1 MFSRHNRMIAA
12 LYVLGDAL
20 MVVASCLVAYY
31 ARSHFFPHVRAFY
44 TGRFYLWLMPAALLI
59 WIMTGLAAGIY
70 REIREDDWRSAFWD
84 PLKVNVVAALVL
96 MAFTVV
102 VKDEKISRLLIA
114 IFCGTVLA
122 AMIALR
128 LVARQL
134 GPSLRAAF
142 GNVRHVLVVGRT
154 PEALEIAREIEE
166 NESHGV
172 KLAGFAVAPLL
183 NQEGSSIGQIDH
195 PRPLLSQEGS
205 MVMSAESG
213 LGRDYPLYALRDL
226 AELLRAHVIDEVIFA
241 VSREQLES
249 LEETFL
255 LCEEEGVKTRVLVS
269 FFPHVISRVYLERLR
284 DMPLLTFSTTP
295 ENELLLLAK
304 RVVDLAMALALTV
317 LLSPLVLLIALLI
330 KLTSRGPILY
340 RQTRCG
346 LGGRKFTL
354 YKFRSMRQGA
364 DEQRREL
371 LPLNELDGPVFKI
384 RDDPRCTPV
393 GRWMRRFSLDELPQL
408 INIIKGDMSFV
419 GPRPPLP
426 EEVAHYERWQRRR
439 LRMQPGLTCLWA
451 LEGRNKL
458 NFRRWMELDLEY
470 IDTWSPALDW
480 KILLK
485 TIPVVLLG
493 RGAS

>member
-1 MFSRHNRMIAA
+1 MFSRHNRTIGA
-12 LYVLGDAL
+12 LYLAGDVLTVLG
-20 MVVASCLVAYY
+20 SCAFAYF
-31 ARSHFFPHVRAFY
+31 ARTHFFPHVRAFY
-44 TGRFYLWLMPAALLI
+44 SGRFYLWMLPAALLI
-59 WIMTGLAAGIY
+59 WITTGLAAGIY
-70 REIREDDWRSAFWD
+70 REIREEDWRSVLWD
-84 PLKVNVVAALVL
+84 PLKVNVLATLALF
-96 MAFTVV
+96 AFTFA
-102 VKDEKISRLLIA
+102 VKFEYVSRLLIA
-114 IFCGTVLA
+114 IFCVTVLA

-134 GPSLRAAF
+134 APSLRAAF
-142 GNVRHVLVVGRT
+142 GNVRHLLVVGRT

-166 NESHGV
+166 NESRGV
-172 KLAGFAVAPLL
+172 TLAGFAAAGPAGEAAVPAATELTP
-183 NQEGSSIGQIDH
+183 
-195 PRPLLSQEGS
+195 
-205 MVMSAESG
+205 MESG
-213 LGRDYPLYALRDL
+213 LSRSYPLYPLRDL

-241 VSREQLES
+241 VSREELER

-295 ENELLLLAK
+295 ENELLLLTK
-304 RVVDLAMALALTV
+304 RVVDLAMASALTV
-317 LLSPLVLLIALLI
+317 LLSPVLLVLAAMI

-346 LGGRKFTL
+346 LGGRKFIL
-354 YKFRSMRQGA
+354 YKFRSMHEHA
-364 DEQRREL
+364 EAQRREL
-371 LPLNELDGPVFKI
+371 MPLNELDGPVFKI
-384 RDDPRCTPV
+384 RDDPRCTPI

-451 LEGRNKL
+451 LEGRNRL

>member
-1 MFSRHNRMIAA
+1 MFSRHNRTIAA
-12 LYVLGDAL
+12 LYLLGDTL
-20 MVVASCLVAYY
+20 MVLASCCLAYY
-31 ARSHFFPHVRAFY
+31 ARSHLFPHVRALY
-44 TGRFYLWLMPAALLI
+44 VGRFYLWMVPAALLI
-59 WIMTGLAAGIY
+59 WICAGLAAGIY
-70 REIREDDWRSAFWD
+70 REIREEDWRSVFWD
-84 PLKVNVVAALVL
+84 PLKVNLLATLVL
-96 MAFTVV
+96 FAFNFA
-102 VKDEKISRLLIA
+102 VKSEYVSRLLIA
-114 IFCGTVLA
+114 LYCVSVFA

-128 LVARQL
+128 LAARQF
-134 GPSLRAAF
+134 GPGVRAAF
-142 GNVRHVLVVGRT
+142 GNVRHLLVVGHT
-154 PEALEIAREIEE
+154 PEALEIAREIEG
-166 NESHGV
+166 NEGRGV
-172 KLAGFAVAPLL
+172 KLAGFALPGAVELDTGGLTGA
-183 NQEGSSIGQIDH
+183 G
-195 PRPLLSQEGS
+195 
-205 MVMSAESG
+205 SG
-213 LGRDYPLYALRDL
+213 LRQSYPVYALRSL
-226 AELLRAHVIDEVIFA
+226 AELLRGHVIDEVIFA
-241 VSREQLES
+241 VSREELES

-269 FFPHVISRVYLERLR
+269 FFPHVISHVYLERLR

-304 RVVDLAMALALTV
+304 RVVDLGMALALTV
-317 LLSPLVLLIALLI
+317 LLSPLLLILALLI
-330 KLTSRGPILY
+330 RATSRGPILY

-354 YKFRSMRQGA
+354 YKFRSMHERA
-364 DEQRREL
+364 DARRREL

-384 RDDPRCTPV
+384 RDDPRCTRL

-408 INIIKGDMSFV
+408 INIIKGNMSFV

-458 NFRRWMELDLEY
+458 NFRRWMELDLQY

>member
-20 MVVASCLVAYY
+20 MVLGSCLLAYY
-31 ARSHFFPHVRAFY
+31 ARSHFFPHARVFY

-59 WIMTGLAAGIY
+59 WILTGLAAGIY
-70 REIREDDWRSAFWD
+70 REIREDDWRAVLWD
-84 PLKVNVVAALVL
+84 PLKVNVVATLVL
-96 MAFTVV
+96 MAFTVA
-102 VKDEKISRLLIA
+102 VKEEYISRLLIA
-114 IFCGTVLA
+114 IFCVTVLT

-128 LVARQL
+128 LLARHL
-134 GPSLRAAF
+134 GPGLRATF

-172 KLAGFAVAPLL
+172 KLAGFARVPLL
-183 NQEGSSIGQIDH
+183 NREGGQ
-195 PRPLLSQEGS
+195 LT
-205 MVMSAESG
+205 SAESG
-213 LGRDYPLYALRDL
+213 LRRSYPLYPLRNL

-241 VSREQLES
+241 VSRDELEC

-317 LLSPLVLLIALLI
+317 VLSPLLLVIALLI
-330 KLTSRGPILY
+330 RLTSPGRVLY

-346 LGGRKFTL
+346 LGGRRFTL

-371 LPLNELDGPVFKI
+371 SSLNELDGPVFKI